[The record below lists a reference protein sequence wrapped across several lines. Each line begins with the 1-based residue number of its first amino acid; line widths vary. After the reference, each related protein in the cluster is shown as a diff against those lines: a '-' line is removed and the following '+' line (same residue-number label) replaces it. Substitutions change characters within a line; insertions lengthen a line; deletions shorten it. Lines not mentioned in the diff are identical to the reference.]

1 MENVNSHNSPT
12 NYLDQIHKEEAR
24 INAIIAVVV
33 MLGFVAL
40 LAYMFFVHSGGGRSS
55 TSLVR

>member
-12 NYLDQIHKEEAR
+12 NYLDQIHKEEGR
-24 INAIIAVVV
+24 INTIIAIVV

-40 LAYMFFVHSGGGRSS
+40 LAYMFFGH
-55 TSLVR
+55 

>member
-40 LAYMFFVHSGGGRSS
+40 LAYMFFVH
-55 TSLVR
+55 